1 MRHRGIRVTSLIGR
15 LRLRCYRTGQ
25 LSPSWPH
32 VASIGFVVPCGL
44 RVTEVAVLEIR
55 KTDKGLTPNCLTG
68 GVPPKSCAKFVLKT
82 C

>member
-44 RVTEVAVLEIR
+44 TVTEVAVLEIR
-55 KTDKGLTPNCLTG
+55 KTDKGAN
-68 GVPPKSCAKFVLKT
+68 AKLSPRRGSPQRAVLNL